1 MAALPLLPP
10 EGGPWGNWKL
20 ECQQFAQ
27 RGPLGAPPAG
37 PAVNSSM
44 RCCGRGRPWPTVAR
58 ASRGG
63 GRSHPLALL
72 LRGELHK
79 LDKPPGSQAAL
90 LHRLAGQRGRAAR
103 AGAGGGSQDGLAL
116 PRGFPHRCHLG
127 DGLGVRRNA
136 PAPASGHECILRAPP
151 PRQ

>member
-44 RCCGRGRPWPTVAR
+44 LCPWPTVAR
-58 ASRGG
+58 ASRVGAAVT
-63 GRSHPLALL
+63 PWLCCF
-72 LRGELHK
+72 GESCTSWTSRPAPG
-79 LDKPPGSQAAL
+79 PPSRTGWQGSGEEL
-90 LHRLAGQRGRAAR
+90 CGL
-103 AGAGGGSQDGLAL
+103 GLAAG
-116 PRGFPHRCHLG
+116 RGMDWPCRG
-127 DGLGVRRNA
+127 
-136 PAPASGHECILRAPP
+136 ASPTAAIWGTAWV
-151 PRQ
+151 